1 VILEHYDMSTE
12 VRWRRGTTA
21 QHATFT
27 GAIGEVTIDTD
38 KNVAVVHDG
47 VTAGGNP
54 LLSEFMA
61 VNKVD
66 TISVLSTKV
75 APTNAYTVNVLNYYN
90 GLKGGGGV
98 FYWDATRSSTEHNG
112 GTIISPLA
120 TFPTDWNDQTQVTN
134 WFTCNKIGS
143 GCWVRQHQ
151 NELDTAWF
159 GLTSST
165 PAIAVKIGFE
175 KMLSVCAQDNGIWYD
190 PKYSIF
196 VSQNLNTTGVT
207 IILPPISAGR
217 NGLTITGKGF
227 GGFNKTDSTFMFD
240 AQNDNSGNLT
250 FDSLTFK
257 GINNA
262 PVANRPKIFNGN
274 RIINTLTQNCIFMFV
289 GKIWEALPLSQELTT
304 SGYLQ
309 SITSINDWI
318 IQNSDIAI
326 HAGAMYD
333 CAWTRLSMEEASSA
347 DCAFMKIEGGP
358 YYNSTNMTVIRDSLI
373 EGLNYQGLPFNNSVI
388 YIGSNG
394 GMLSIE
400 NLYTEGNTSNDITIA
415 HPTQIIKISGLNYGD
430 GDFVATPRIRVLG
443 TLGNISITD
452 CRGNTAP
459 VVDLTETTQPG
470 DMVYECNIKNNYS
483 MKKYINIVSISND
496 TVNGVL
502 TFNLD
507 PTSVDFI
514 RNFRVGEYIYVDSLN
529 NFTSI
534 NNKSVIIDSVGDTF
548 FTAKVITTDVYSSG
562 GRVSKLFPW
571 VVSYQTPPVTAGLM
585 TGYFPF
591 EDKNTSSAIVYKDVS
606 FNMLQYRTGFTY
618 ISHFYYNL
626 SPGAVQ
632 KITCVIPFETY
643 LSDQYAAYITNTN
656 TREIISI
663 ENLGIT
669 NRTVEVAL
677 RNTSTTTAAGGTLI
691 ITLTKESAL
700 TITG

>member
-1 VILEHYDMSTE
+1 MAKFRITNTNDNSVELALDSTVLANVKQGEFIAKTVATVANLMSTPT
-12 VRWRRGTTA
+12 V
-21 QHATFT
+21 
-27 GAIGEVTIDTD
+27 GA
-38 KNVAVVHDG
+38 
-47 VTAGGNP
+47 
-54 LLSEFMA
+54 L
-61 VNKVD
+61 
-66 TISVLSTKV
+66 
-75 APTNAYTVNVLNYYN
+75 NVLNYYS
-90 GLKGGGGV
+90 GSEGGGV
-98 FYWDATRSSTEHNG
+98 FYWDSNKLKSEHNG
-112 GTIISPLA
+112 GTVIDP
-120 TFPTDWNDQTQVTN
+120 TKVFPSDWNDQVQLTN
-134 WFTCNKIGS
+134 WFTCNTAGS

-151 NELDTAWF
+151 NKLDTAWF

-207 IILPPISAGR
+207 IILPPIGANR

-227 GGFNKTDSTFMFD
+227 GGFNKSDNTFMFD
-240 AQNDNSGNLT
+240 AQQDNSGNLT

-257 GINNA
+257 GVNNA

-289 GKIWEALPLSQELTT
+289 GKIWEALPLPQELTT

-309 SITSINDWI
+309 SITSINDWVL
-318 IQNSDIAI
+318 QNSDIAI
-326 HAGAMYD
+326 HAGALYN

-373 EGLNYQGLPFNNSVI
+373 EGLNYQGLPFSNSVI

-400 NLYTEGNTSNDITIA
+400 NLYTEKNTSNDITIA
-415 HPTQIIKISGLNYGD
+415 HPTQIIKISGLNFGN
-430 GDFVATPRIRVLG
+430 GDFVAAPRIRILG
-443 TLGNISITD
+443 NLGNISITG

-459 VVDLTETTQPG
+459 VVDLTEVTQPG
-470 DMVYECNIKNNYS
+470 DAVYECNIKNNYS
-483 MKKYINIVSISND
+483 LTKYINIVSISND
-496 TVNGVL
+496 TVNGIL

-514 RNFRVGEYIYVDSLN
+514 GNFRVGEYISVDSLN
-529 NFTSI
+529 NFASI
-534 NNKSVIIDSVGDTF
+534 NNRAVIVDSVGDTF

-571 VVSYQTPPVTAGLM
+571 VISYQTPPVTAGMM

-591 EDKNTSSAIVYKDVS
+591 EDKNAASVIVYKDVK
-606 FNMLQYRTGFTY
+606 FYMQQYRTGFVYT
-618 ISHFYYNL
+618 SNAYYNL
-626 SPGAVQ
+626 PPGAVQ
-632 KITCVIPFETY
+632 TVTFVMPFETY
-643 LSDQYAAYITNTN
+643 QSDQYAAYITNPN
-656 TREIISI
+656 NREIISI
-663 ENLGIT
+663 DNVGIT
-669 NRTVEVAL
+669 NRVASVVL
-677 RNTSTTTAAGGTLI
+677 RNTSASLTAGGS
-691 ITLTKESAL
+691 ITTSLTKESAL